1 MTVPEQHIAEA
12 KLDDVFWTLCKSHYI
27 ERDNPLFPD
36 DCVFKLFRIFS
47 QLGEMV
53 ENDEGHVE
61 VGEILDYFKW
71 NIIQLSINA
80 Q

>member
-1 MTVPEQHIAEA
+1 MSIPEQHTAEG

-61 VGEILDYFKW
+61 VGEILDYFK
-71 NIIQLSINA
+71 
-80 Q
+80 